1 MAQATHHVWCRP
13 RSYLQAVGGCV
24 VDSGKFDWMKRDP
37 TGTRFPSM
45 TAPEPAYHG
54 LVFAEQ
60 FGDLAFTIFGHA
72 VGLRD
77 LGCTMAPQ
85 NAFYSLLGVETLSL
99 RMERHCANALALAE
113 YVSLLRCVPES
124 ACACVCTRGIVC
136 EVCGR
141 ARSRFPCAILFPLV
155 KYFTE
160 DG

>member
-1 MAQATHHVWCRP
+1 M
-13 RSYLQAVGGCV
+13 QAVGGCV
-24 VDSGKFDWMKRDP
+24 VDSGKFDWMARDP

-85 NAFYSLLGVETLSL
+85 NAFYTLLGVETLSL
-99 RMERHCANALALAE
+99 RMERHCENALALAKWVGLAHA
-113 YVSLLRCVPES
+113 VSLRPCKHMAFVKRLSVCF
-124 ACACVCTRGIVC
+124 VCTMSLESQKSAPAQSHAFASLLGL
-136 EVCGR
+136 G
-141 ARSRFPCAILFPLV
+141 
-155 KYFTE
+155 E
-160 DG
+160 DVMPPA

>member
-113 YVSLLRCVPES
+113 YVSFFDVYLSLRVRV
-124 ACACVCTRGIVC
+124 CAHEELFVRCADVHA
-136 EVCGR
+136 R
-141 ARSRFPCAILFPLV
+141 ASHVRSCFPW
-155 KYFTE
+155 
-160 DG
+160 